1 MLFFDPEEAKGWVAL
16 HGSQTQRRRALALT
30 GSSAVTV
37 IPPPAGDPAPSAAEE
52 EAGLLP
58 ALERLKLQE
67 LETHRLLMRMKT
79 EGSVAA
85 VLALQ
90 DMHLAEIRALAQTE
104 SAAID
109 YRTRTGELCVK
120 ADIMSR
126 YMRVVA
132 GVRNAVLGI
141 PSSCVS
147 MLMPYMRKQ
156 NDAPKVQQVIDG
168 ICREA
173 LRGFAEQDRAEA
185 RARAGNP

>member
-30 GSSAVTV
+30 GSSAVAVTV
-37 IPPPAGDPAPSAAEE
+37 PPPGEDTKSDADEGE
-52 EAGLLP
+52 GLLP
-58 ALERLKLQE
+58 ALERLKRQE
-67 LETHRLLMRMKT
+67 LETHRLLMRMKK

-90 DMHLAEIRALAQTE
+90 DMHLAEIRALAKTE